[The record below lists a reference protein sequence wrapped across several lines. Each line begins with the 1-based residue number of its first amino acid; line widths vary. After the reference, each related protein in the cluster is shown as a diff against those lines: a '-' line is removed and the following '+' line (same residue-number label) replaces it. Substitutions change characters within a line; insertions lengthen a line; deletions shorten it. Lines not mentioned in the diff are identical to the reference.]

1 MTATQTTSNK
11 PTTFKFK
18 VGDDLQ
24 VIDKL
29 REVLELTPL
38 DYVYN
43 AKEGTITT
51 NKVTKT
57 YIDNR
62 IKDLGFD
69 FLLGNSDSSNKNYKV
84 KPVTIEVQYINLNSI
99 NIAYQKLYAEY
110 KQVLGLIETRIDHN
124 AKKVIVTA
132 NVRVATF
139 NELDYKVALILTN
152 FSYVVDTNKST
163 RSFKVEQDVAYDEL
177 CKSINKFF
185 DELSSDFNKSAPS
198 ELKTLVNLFL
208 T

>member
-1 MTATQTTSNK
+1 MTTTTQTTSDK

-99 NIAYQKLYAEY
+99 NIAHQKLYAEY
-110 KQVLGLIETRIDHN
+110 KKVLGLIETRIDHN

-152 FSYVVDTNKST
+152 FSYVISSNSSTNKQES
-163 RSFKVEQDVAYDEL
+163 DYDEL
-177 CKSINKFF
+177 CKSLNKMI
-185 DELSSDFNKSAPS
+185 DEVSSDFNNKAAQ
-198 ELKTLVNLFL
+198 ELKNFAKFLFYIN
-208 T
+208 